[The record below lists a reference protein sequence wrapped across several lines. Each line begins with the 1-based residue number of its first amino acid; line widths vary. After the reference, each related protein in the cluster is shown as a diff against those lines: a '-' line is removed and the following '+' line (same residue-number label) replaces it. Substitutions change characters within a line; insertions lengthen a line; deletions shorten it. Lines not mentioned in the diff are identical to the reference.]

1 MTQTTNGGRIYA
13 AISDAFVFRMRNW
26 AAANSGAG
34 VYLTSSAFTMAG
46 RDTYGDK
53 GPAPVQIGEAEDTG
67 NALAQLPVDYRQA
80 VCLFWQYEGQ
90 SLAYLAR
97 RCGGIDYRTYERR
110 VMAGHEALRIEVT
123 RRHEVYLAY
132 RAGARRTLVHS

>member
-1 MTQTTNGGRIYA
+1 MTQTMSGRIYA
-13 AISDAFVFRMRNW
+13 ALSEAFIYRMRNW

-34 VYLTSSAFTMAG
+34 VYLTSSVFTMMKSDS
-46 RDTYGDK
+46 RGDRSR
-53 GPAPVQIGEAEDTG
+53 APVQIGEAEDTG

-80 VCLFWQYEGQ
+80 VSLFWQFEGRP
-90 SLAYLAR
+90 LAFLAR

-110 VMAGHEALRIEVT
+110 VMAGHEALRKEVI

-132 RAGARRTLVHS
+132 RAGAQRVLVHS